1 MGKTG
6 DWIKDENGYIRYV
19 HYKDV
24 LTIDDYEGVNRITY
38 HFQGKE
44 YILCCFEHGLEALTP
59 EEYSNTFADG
69 DWCSLGVI
77 DVKSKPI
84 IPNIYPYDML
94 TFVWDKNHEYMYPTE
109 LEHLCFY
116 DLKTTDICHIDLKSL
131 DEYLNNNLHILLLT
145 KFIKPK

>member
-1 MGKTG
+1 M
-6 DWIKDENGYIRYV
+6 
-19 HYKDV
+19 
-24 LTIDDYEGVNRITY
+24 
-38 HFQGKE
+38 
-44 YILCCFEHGLEALTP
+44 TP

-131 DEYLNNNLHILLLT
+131 DEYLNNHLHILLLT
-145 KFIKPK
+145 KFIKSK